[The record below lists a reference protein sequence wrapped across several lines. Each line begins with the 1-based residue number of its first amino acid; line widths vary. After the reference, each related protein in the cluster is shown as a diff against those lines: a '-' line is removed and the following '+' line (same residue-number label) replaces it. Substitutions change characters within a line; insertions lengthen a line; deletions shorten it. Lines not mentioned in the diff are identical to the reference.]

1 MISVGGTTIRMLW
14 LSCLNEDFSKVR
26 PAPYEAAKWHQ
37 KGLEAGRPR
46 IDLPKNK
53 PRESWEPGI
62 SHLLRLMGRNGQ
74 SSKRRVGLYAWS
86 PITLPTTGSEQ
97 TLHPAL
103 TDNLDLYL
111 WYPVRW

>member
-1 MISVGGTTIRMLW
+1 MLW

-37 KGLEAGRPR
+37 KGLEAGRSR

-62 SHLLRLMGRNGQ
+62 SHLLRLMGR
-74 SSKRRVGLYAWS
+74 
-86 PITLPTTGSEQ
+86 
-97 TLHPAL
+97 
-103 TDNLDLYL
+103 TDSRPSAECAYTRGRPSRFQQQAQNKLCTQ
-111 WYPVRW
+111 P